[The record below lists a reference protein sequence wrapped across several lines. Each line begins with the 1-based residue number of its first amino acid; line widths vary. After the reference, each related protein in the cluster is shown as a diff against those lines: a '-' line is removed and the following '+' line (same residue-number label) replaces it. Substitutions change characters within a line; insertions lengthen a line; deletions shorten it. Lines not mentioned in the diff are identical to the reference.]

1 MKFDVFGFGFV
12 EDGEAGVGVFPESE
26 KIFVGSEGTRAG
38 EIGIGPLGSFGQQS
52 IGAGD
57 AEMRQGAGPAVPHDA
72 AMNQNFLDSAA
83 ATFASLK
90 ARRAFP
96 WT

>member
-38 EIGIGPLGSFGQQS
+38 EIGIGPLGSFG
-52 IGAGD
+52 
-57 AEMRQGAGPAVPHDA
+57 
-72 AMNQNFLDSAA
+72 
-83 ATFASLK
+83 
-90 ARRAFP
+90 
-96 WT
+96 